1 MKSIIAAGLLLGAA
15 HGSIAA
21 AGPYANIE
29 NNAGFAGKQ
38 FNSSVTEVHAGYAF
52 DSGLYLQG
60 GPAFIA
66 VDGEE
71 GSVEYSGKVGYVTAV
86 SEDLSVYGEVAFIT
100 EDKEF
105 EFEEL
110 NFATKVGLTFK
121 F

>member
-1 MKSIIAAGLLLGAA
+1 MKSIIAAGFLLGCAQGA
-15 HGSIAA
+15 I

-29 NNAGFAGKQ
+29 NNASFLGEEFGA
-38 FNSSVTEVHAGYAF
+38 SVTEVHAGYAF

-60 GPAFIA
+60 GPAFLA

-71 GSVEYSGKVGYVTAV
+71 GSVEYSGKVGYATQV
-86 SEDLSVYGEVAFIT
+86 SEDLTLYGEVSAIT

-105 EFEEL
+105 DFEGL
-110 NFATKVGLTFK
+110 NWATKVGLTFT